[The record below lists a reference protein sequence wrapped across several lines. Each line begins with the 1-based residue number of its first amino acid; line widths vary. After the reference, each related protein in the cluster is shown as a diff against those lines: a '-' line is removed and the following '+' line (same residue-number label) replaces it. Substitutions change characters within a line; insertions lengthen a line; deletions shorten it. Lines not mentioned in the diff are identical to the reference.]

1 MKDKVVKIEVDGVK
15 VKLRGLVTPFTIME
29 TIEKTVKSNKNENKS
44 TNISN
49 T

>member
-1 MKDKVVKIEVDGVK
+1 MENKVVKIEIDGVK
-15 VKLRGLVTPFTIME
+15 VELRGLVTPFTIME
-29 TIEKTVKSNKNENKS
+29 TIEKTVKSNKDENKS